1 MQRTHFLH
9 IPHQEGTMVFVF
21 KFLSKIVLP
30 NLEKDLSRTVGRE
43 VSKMELNLA
52 PQVYGYCPKVTSA
65 AGGAFGSTVAPM
77 MQLQFQKVDIPFKA
91 NQGLFHEV

>member
-1 MQRTHFLH
+1 MSSLKLTHTVPPPSNTTQQ
-9 IPHQEGTMVFVF
+9 I
-21 KFLSKIVLP
+21 
-30 NLEKDLSRTVGRE
+30 KDLSRTVGRE

-52 PQVYGYCPKVTSA
+52 PQVYGYRPKITSA

-77 MQLQFQKVDIPFKA
+77 MQQQFQKVDIPFKA

>member
-1 MQRTHFLH
+1 M
-9 IPHQEGTMVFVF
+9 VF

-30 NLEKDLSRTVGRE
+30 TLEKDLSRTVGRE

-52 PQVYGYCPKVTSA
+52 PQVYGYRPKITSA

-77 MQLQFQKVDIPFKA
+77 MQQQFQKVDIPFKA